1 MSVKEIIKKS
11 RSYRRFDESSM
22 DIDKLYDMVSVVRNT
37 PSAGNLQNLRYILS
51 TDKDK
56 NSEIFTTLKWA
67 GYLKDWESPCE
78 GERPSGYIVI
88 VTEKISSPNTWFDV
102 GIASQSIIL
111 NLVENGYSGTIFLAI
126 DKERLKSLLKTDLE
140 IITVIAVGKPIENVE
155 IVDCKE
161 GDIKYY
167 RDDKGN
173 HFVPKR
179 SLEELIIEKY

>member
-1 MSVKEIIKKS
+1 
-11 RSYRRFDESSM
+11 
-22 DIDKLYDMVSVVRNT
+22 
-37 PSAGNLQNLRYILS
+37 
-51 TDKDK
+51 
-56 NSEIFTTLKWA
+56 
-67 GYLKDWESPCE
+67 
-78 GERPSGYIVI
+78 
-88 VTEKISSPNTWFDV
+88 
-102 GIASQSIIL
+102 
-111 NLVENGYSGTIFLAI
+111 FLAI